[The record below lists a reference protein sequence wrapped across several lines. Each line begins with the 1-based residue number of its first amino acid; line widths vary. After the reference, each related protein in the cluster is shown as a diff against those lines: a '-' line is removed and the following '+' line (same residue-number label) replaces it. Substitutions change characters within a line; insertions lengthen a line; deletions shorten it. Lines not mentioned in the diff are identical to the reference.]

1 MWVSY
6 FSLFCPHTNLSKNY
20 KDKINTTNF
29 ATSKGNKQA
38 SAHSFSS
45 FLMILLLT

>member
-1 MWVSY
+1 MWVNY
-6 FSLFCPHTNLSKNY
+6 PCIFCPHTNLPKNY
-20 KDKINTTNF
+20 KDKINATNF

-45 FLMILLLT
+45 SLMTL